1 MTKLD
6 EREGVPGDTSLKNV
20 PSLAVQFFLIPLA
33 VVGVVILIYGGFR
46 MLVMDERTPE
56 EYLSDVRI
64 GGRERRW
71 PAAYELSRLL
81 ADPDVQAQHPGIGQA
96 VVDAFAGSEG
106 DDPRVRRYLALA
118 VGRLKHL
125 PDNAVRE
132 LLEGLMDPD
141 SETVISVIWALAAT
155 GDSAVVG
162 PLEELYG
169 SNDAGIRKMIVYALG
184 VLPDASNATTL
195 EEALVDEAPDV
206 RWNAAL
212 ALARHKREEG
222 AKVLRQMLDR
232 DYVER
237 NVSRTP
243 VRGANIDPVD
253 EIMVS
258 SLQAVGALQ
267 AVEFRSAVTR
277 LSESDT
283 SLRVREVAMKTL
295 EML

>member
-6 EREGVPGDTSLKNV
+6 EREAAPGGTSVKNV

-33 VVGVVILIYGGFR
+33 VVGVVVLIYGGFR

-56 EYLSDVRI
+56 EYLNDVRV

-81 ADPDVQAQHPGIGQA
+81 SDPEVQVAHPGIGQA

-118 VGRLKHL
+118 VGRLEVL
-125 PDNAVRE
+125 PEDAVRE
-132 LLEGLMDPD
+132 LLIGLEDPD

-155 GDSAVVG
+155 GDSAVVDS
-162 PLEELYG
+162 LEKMYE
-169 SNDAGIRKMIVYALG
+169 SDDAGIRKMTVYALG
-184 VLPDASNATTL
+184 VLPSEVKAKTL
-195 EEALVDEAPDV
+195 QRALTDEVPDV

-222 AKVLRQMLDR
+222 VTVLRQMLDR

-237 NVSRTP
+237 NVSRSP
-243 VRGANIDPVD
+243 ARGANIDPVA
-253 EIMVS
+253 EVMVS
-258 SLQAVGALQ
+258 SLQAVGVLQ

-277 LSESDT
+277 LSENDA

>member
-6 EREGVPGDTSLKNV
+6 EREAASDGTSIKNV

-33 VVGVVILIYGGFR
+33 VVGVVVLIYGGFR

-56 EYLSDVRI
+56 EYLNDVRV

-81 ADPDVQAQHPGIGQA
+81 ADPGIQGQYPGIGSA

-118 VGRLKHL
+118 VGRLAVL
-125 PDNAVRE
+125 PENAVRE
-132 LLEGLMDPD
+132 LLTGLEDPD

-155 GDSAVVG
+155 GDSAVVD
-162 PLEELYG
+162 PLEKMYE
-169 SNDAGIRKMIVYALG
+169 SDDAGIRKMTVYALG
-184 VLPDASNATTL
+184 VLPSSAEAETL
-195 EEALVDEAPDV
+195 QRALIDEVPDV

-212 ALARHKREEG
+212 ALARHRREEG
-222 AKVLRQMLDR
+222 VTVLRQMLDR
-232 DYVER
+232 EYVER

-243 VRGANIDPVD
+243 ARSANIDPVA
-253 EIMVS
+253 EVMVS
-258 SLQAVGALQ
+258 SLQAVGVLQ
-267 AVEFRSAVTR
+267 AIEFRSEVVR
-277 LSESDT
+277 LSENDA